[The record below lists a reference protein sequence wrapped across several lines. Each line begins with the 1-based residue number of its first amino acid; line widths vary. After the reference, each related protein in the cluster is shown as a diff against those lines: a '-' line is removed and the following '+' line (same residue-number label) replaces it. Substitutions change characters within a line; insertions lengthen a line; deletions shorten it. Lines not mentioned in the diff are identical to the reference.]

1 MKFLNIE
8 LKYLTAPKAV
18 RLNQKAR
25 ACFFE
30 MPQLTET
37 KNLIFLTSLFKNLC
51 KKNLQSFVSFLPFLP
66 KAAKTF
72 QVSKVQ
78 VRKKNSK
85 SCIFWR
91 KKMFLLKILNLTR
104 PSEQNQR
111 HPILYFDYRKM
122 FLIFIFFQKYPK
134 RVTTQSLDLV
144 QFPDSNSNLRHP
156 WDDFSYLRDF
166 FRTKNDLLE
175 LSSAKWN

>member
-1 MKFLNIE
+1 MKT
-8 LKYLTAPKAV
+8 KPK
-18 RLNQKAR
+18 KAR

-78 VRKKNSK
+78 VRKKLKISHFLK
-85 SCIFWR
+85 
-91 KKMFLLKILNLTR
+91 KKMFLAKFLNLTR

-111 HPILYFDYRKM
+111 HPILYFDFRKM
-122 FLIFIFFQKYPK
+122 FLIFIYFQKYPK

-144 QFPDSNSNLRHP
+144 QFPESNSNLRHP
-156 WDDFSYLRDF
+156 
-166 FRTKNDLLE
+166 
-175 LSSAKWN
+175 

>member
-1 MKFLNIE
+1 MNVKM
-8 LKYLTAPKAV
+8 KYLIAPKAV

-78 VRKKNSK
+78 VRKK
-85 SCIFWR
+85 
-91 KKMFLLKILNLTR
+91 LKILN
-104 PSEQNQR
+104 
-111 HPILYFDYRKM
+111 
-122 FLIFIFFQKYPK
+122 FLKKKNVFGKIFE
-134 RVTTQSLDLV
+134 
-144 QFPDSNSNLRHP
+144 PDSP
-156 WDDFSYLRDF
+156 
-166 FRTKNDLLE
+166 K
-175 LSSAKWN
+175 

>member
-8 LKYLTAPKAV
+8 LKYLTVPKAV

-72 QVSKVQ
+72 QVSKDQ
-78 VRKKNSK
+78 VRKKTQNLEFFEEK
-85 SCIFWR
+85 KCFW
-91 KKMFLLKILNLTR
+91 
-104 PSEQNQR
+104 QN
-111 HPILYFDYRKM
+111 F
-122 FLIFIFFQKYPK
+122 
-134 RVTTQSLDLV
+134 
-144 QFPDSNSNLRHP
+144 
-156 WDDFSYLRDF
+156 
-166 FRTKNDLLE
+166 
-175 LSSAKWN
+175 

>member
-1 MKFLNIE
+1 
-8 LKYLTAPKAV
+8 
-18 RLNQKAR
+18 
-25 ACFFE
+25 

-78 VRKKNSK
+78 VRKKTQNLE
-85 SCIFWR
+85 FFEE
-91 KKMFLLKILNLTR
+91 KKMFLAKFLNLTR

-111 HPILYFDYRKM
+111 HPILYFDFRKM
-122 FLIFIFFQKYPK
+122 LLIFIFFQKYPK

-144 QFPDSNSNLRHP
+144 QFPESNSNLRHP
-156 WDDFSYLRDF
+156 
-166 FRTKNDLLE
+166 
-175 LSSAKWN
+175 